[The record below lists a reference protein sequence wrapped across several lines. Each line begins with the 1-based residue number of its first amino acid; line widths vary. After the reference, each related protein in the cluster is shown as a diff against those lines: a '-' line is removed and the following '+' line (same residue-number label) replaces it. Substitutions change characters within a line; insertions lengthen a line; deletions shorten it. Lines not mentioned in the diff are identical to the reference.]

1 MAVNY
6 EDDRFKAVETEKQN
20 ALNNVNNVY
29 NNMVNETQGY
39 YNDLQNAAE
48 EYGRTQAELQQQQ
61 SDYAIQTIQQNK
73 DQLEKDYQ
81 REQRGAYQDWQKQ
94 SNRYGV
100 EAERQ
105 AAVGLNNTGYSESS
119 QVSMYNTYQNRV
131 SQARDTYNRAV
142 TEYDNQMT
150 QARLSNN
157 VQLAQI
163 AYQALQT
170 KLQLG
175 LEGFQYKN
183 GLLTQQ
189 LQMQQATEDRY
200 YNRWQDVLNQ
210 INTENA
216 LAEQQRQFNI
226 QMANRYSSGG
236 GGSSGG
242 SSSSFSDNSSS
253 GKSWLTKAV
262 DKVKNNINNAI
273 QKGSSSN
280 SIQVGDK
287 SVNVTKTGT
296 TTYEGKKYD
305 VYQYN
310 LNGTAHAV
318 INIGGEW
325 YDADHIV
332 NWGGYVDERD
342 ATRGGS
348 SGGGGRA

>member
-6 EDDRFKAVETEKQN
+6 DDERFKAVENEKQS

-39 YNDLQNAAE
+39 YDDLKNAAE

-61 SDYAIQTIQQNK
+61 SDYAIQQIEQNK
-73 DQLEKDYQ
+73 DYLKKDYEK
-81 REQRGAYQDWQKQ
+81 EQRGAYQDWQKQ

-131 SQARDTYNRAV
+131 AQARDTYNKAV
-142 TEYDNQMT
+142 TEYDNQIT
-150 QARLSNN
+150 QARLTNSA
-157 VQLAQI
+157 QLAQI

-170 KLQLG
+170 KLELS

-183 GLLTQQ
+183 NLLTQQ

-200 YNRWQDVLNQ
+200 YSRWQDVLSQ

-216 LAEQQRQFNI
+216 LAEQQRQFN
-226 QMANRYSSGG
+226 ASLAASKKASSGSSSLSFNDG
-236 GGSSGG
+236 SGG
-242 SSSSFSDNSSS
+242 SGSS
-253 GKSWLTKAV
+253 WITKAV
-262 DKVKNNINNAI
+262 DKVKNGINNAVK
-273 QKGSSSN
+273 KGSSSN

-296 TTYEGKKYD
+296 TTYEGKTYD
-305 VYQYN
+305 VYTYN

-325 YDADHIV
+325 YDADSIV
-332 NWGGYVDERD
+332 NWGGYAADRD
-342 ATRGGS
+342 GKPGR
-348 SGGGGRA
+348 SGGGA

>member
-6 EDDRFKAVETEKQN
+6 EDERFKAVDAEKQS

-29 NNMVNETQGY
+29 NNMVNESQGY

-61 SDYAIQTIQQNK
+61 SDYAIQQIEQNK
-73 DQLEKDYQ
+73 DYLNKDYQ
-81 REQRGAYQDWQKQ
+81 REQRGAYTDWQKQ

-131 SQARDTYNRAV
+131 AQARDTYNRAV
-142 TEYDNQMT
+142 TEYDNQIT
-150 QARLSNN
+150 QARLTNSA
-157 VQLAQI
+157 QLAQI

-200 YNRWQDVLNQ
+200 YSRWQDVLNQ

-216 LAEQQRQFNI
+216 LAEEQRQFNAK
-226 QMANRYSSGG
+226 MAEERRQFNASLAQKSSISSSGLTNG
-236 GGSSGG
+236 TSGSTNGSSENGLT
-242 SSSSFSDNSSS
+242 NSSS
-253 GKSWLTKAV
+253 EDNT
-262 DKVKNNINNAI
+262 I
-273 QKGSSSN
+273 
-280 SIQVGDK
+280 
-287 SVNVTKTGT
+287 SVNGRTMSLTPFGTT
-296 TTYEGKKYD
+296 TTYEGKEYD
-305 VYQYN
+305 VYGYN

-318 INIGGEW
+318 IKINGEW
-325 YDADHIV
+325 YDADNIV
-332 NWGGYVDERD
+332 NWGADRNK
-342 ATRGGS
+342 RSS

>member
-1 MAVNY
+1 MSVNY

-48 EYGRTQAELQQQQ
+48 EYGRTQTELQQQQ

-131 SQARDTYNRAV
+131 AQARDTYNRAV

-150 QARLSNN
+150 QARLANN

-183 GLLTQQ
+183 GLLTQR

-200 YNRWQDVLNQ
+200 YGRWQDVLSQ

-216 LAEQQRQFNI
+216 LAEEQRQFNAKLAEERRQFNASLAQKSLI
-226 QMANRYSSGG
+226 
-236 GGSSGG
+236 
-242 SSSSFSDNSSS
+242 SSS
-253 GKSWLTKAV
+253 GLTHGASGSTNSSTGV
-262 DKVKNNINNAI
+262 TN
-273 QKGSSSN
+273 GSSKEDN
-280 SIQVGDK
+280 TI
-287 SVNVTKTGT
+287 SVNGRTMTLTPFGTT

-305 VYQYN
+305 VYGYN

-318 INIGGEW
+318 IKINGEW
-325 YDADHIV
+325 YDADNIV
-332 NWGGYVDERD
+332 NWGADRNK
-342 ATRGGS
+342 RS
-348 SGGGGRA
+348 HSGGGGRA